1 MRVDPAQQAA
11 FRGANPGAAVTETD
25 LLALSAGLVC
35 TLVILWCAWV
45 VLHAYKSWS
54 AGAAPLAEAAGHAL
68 RAVLVTVVV
77 LAVVTW

>member
-1 MRVDPAQQAA
+1 MDPAQQAA
-11 FRGANPGAAVTETD
+11 FRGANPGAAVTEAD
-25 LLALSAGLVC
+25 LLALFAGLVC
-35 TLVILWCAWV
+35 ALVILWCAWV

-54 AGAAPLAEAAGHAL
+54 GGASPLGESAGHAL

>member
-1 MRVDPAQQAA
+1 MDPAQQAA
-11 FRGANPGAAVTETD
+11 FRGANPGGAVTEAD
-25 LLALSAGLVC
+25 LLALFAGLVC
-35 TLVILWCAWV
+35 VLVILWCAWV

-54 AGAAPLAEAAGHAL
+54 GGGSPLAEAGGHAL

>member
-1 MRVDPAQQAA
+1 MDPAQQAA

-25 LLALSAGLVC
+25 LLALCAGLVC
-35 TLVILWCAWV
+35 ALVILWCAWV

-54 AGAAPLAEAAGHAL
+54 GGASPLAEAAGHAL

>member
-1 MRVDPAQQAA
+1 MDPAQQAA
-11 FRGANPGAAVTETD
+11 FRGANPGAAVTEAD
-25 LLALSAGLVC
+25 LLALCAGLVC
-35 TLVILWCAWV
+35 ALVIVWCAWV

-54 AGAAPLAEAAGHAL
+54 GGAAPLAEAAGHAL

>member
-1 MRVDPAQQAA
+1 MDPAQQAA
-11 FRGANPGAAVTETD
+11 FRGANPGGAVTEAD
-25 LLALSAGLVC
+25 LLALFAGGVSV
-35 TLVILWCAWV
+35 LVILWCAWV

-54 AGAAPLAEAAGHAL
+54 GGGSPLAEAAGHAL

>member
-1 MRVDPAQQAA
+1 MDPAQQAA
-11 FRGANPGAAVTETD
+11 FRGANPGGAVTEAD
-25 LLALSAGLVC
+25 LLALCAGLVC

-45 VLHAYKSWS
+45 VLHAYKNWS
-54 AGAAPLAEAAGHAL
+54 GGASPLAEAGGHAL

>member
-1 MRVDPAQQAA
+1 MDPAQQAA
-11 FRGANPGAAVTETD
+11 FRGANPGGAVTEAE
-25 LLALSAGLVC
+25 LLALCAGLVSA
-35 TLVILWCAWV
+35 LVILWCAWV

-54 AGAAPLAEAAGHAL
+54 GGGSPLAEAAGHAL

>member
-1 MRVDPAQQAA
+1 MDPAQQAA
-11 FRGANPGAAVTETD
+11 FRGANPGGAVTEAD
-25 LLALSAGLVC
+25 LLALFAGLVC
-35 TLVILWCAWV
+35 ALVIVWCAWV

-54 AGAAPLAEAAGHAL
+54 GGGSPLGESAGHAL

>member
-1 MRVDPAQQAA
+1 MDPAQQAA
-11 FRGANPGAAVTETD
+11 FRGANPGAAVTEAD
-25 LLALSAGLVC
+25 LLALCAGLVC
-35 TLVILWCAWV
+35 ALVIVWCAWV

-54 AGAAPLAEAAGHAL
+54 GGGSPLTEAAGHAL

>member
-1 MRVDPAQQAA
+1 MDPAQQAA
-11 FRGANPGAAVTETD
+11 FRGANPGGAVTEAD
-25 LLALSAGLVC
+25 LLALCAGLVC
-35 TLVILWCAWV
+35 TLAIVWCAWV

-54 AGAAPLAEAAGHAL
+54 GGGSPLAESAGHAL

>member
-1 MRVDPAQQAA
+1 MDPAQQAA
-11 FRGANPGAAVTETD
+11 FRGANPGGAVTEAE
-25 LLALSAGLVC
+25 LLTLFAGAVC
-35 TLVILWCAWV
+35 ALVIVWCAWV

-54 AGAAPLAEAAGHAL
+54 GGGSPLAEAGGHAL

>member
-1 MRVDPAQQAA
+1 MDPAQQAA
-11 FRGANPGAAVTETD
+11 FRGANPGVAVTEAD
-25 LLALSAGLVC
+25 LLALFAGLVC
-35 TLVILWCAWV
+35 ALVIVWCAWV

-54 AGAAPLAEAAGHAL
+54 GGGSPLAEAGGHAL

>member
-1 MRVDPAQQAA
+1 MDPAQQAA
-11 FRGANPGAAVTETD
+11 FRGANPGAVVTEAD
-25 LLALSAGLVC
+25 LLALCAGAVC

-45 VLHAYKSWS
+45 VLHAYRSWS
-54 AGAAPLAEAAGHAL
+54 GGASPLAEAAGHAL

>member
-1 MRVDPAQQAA
+1 M
-11 FRGANPGAAVTETD
+11 
-25 LLALSAGLVC
+25 
-35 TLVILWCAWV
+35 ILWCAWV

-54 AGAAPLAEAAGHAL
+54 GGGSPLAEAGGHAL

>member
-1 MRVDPAQQAA
+1 MDPAQQAA
-11 FRGANPGAAVTETD
+11 FRGANPGGAVTEAD
-25 LLALSAGLVC
+25 LLALCAGLVC
-35 TLVILWCAWV
+35 VLVILWCAWV

-54 AGAAPLAEAAGHAL
+54 GGASPLGEAGGHAL